1 VKNKKQYTYEEKSD
15 VIDQE
20 LRKRKRKWFLTS
32 VAWFDFEDV
41 EQIIRCHIHK
51 KWHLWDQKRALEPW
65 LNRVISNQIK
75 NILRNNYFYFAK
87 PCLSCPFNESKN
99 IAQFDGD
106 SEDCSFTPSGKQ
118 CSECPLF
125 QKWSKSKKNAYDVKI
140 PTTLENHEN
149 YDLSSLSLGSNFN
162 IEMAIEKLEFHLKKV
177 LSEKDF
183 ECYKMLFIEKI
194 EDEEVAKK
202 LGFISNEIGREAG
215 YKQIKNIKKKIK
227 EKAIAIIKT
236 KDIIY

>member
-1 VKNKKQYTYEEKSD
+1 MKNKKQYTYEEKSD

-51 KWHLWDQKRALEPW
+51 KWHLWDQERALEPW

-162 IEMAIEKLEFHLKKV
+162 LEVAIERLEFHLKKV
-177 LSEKDF
+177 LSKKDF

-227 EKAIAIIKT
+227 EKAVAIIKT

>member
-140 PTTLENHEN
+140 PTTLENHDN

-162 IEMAIEKLEFHLKKV
+162 IEMAIEKLEIYLKKV
-177 LSEKDF
+177 LNEKDF
-183 ECYKMLFIEKI
+183 ECYKMLFIEKM

-202 LGFISNEIGREAG
+202 LGFISNEVGREAG

>member
-1 VKNKKQYTYEEKSD
+1 MKNKKQYTYEEKSD

>member
-1 VKNKKQYTYEEKSD
+1 MKNKKQYTYEEKSD

-140 PTTLENHEN
+140 PTTLENHDN

-162 IEMAIEKLEFHLKKV
+162 IEMAIEKLEIYLKKV
-177 LSEKDF
+177 LNEKDF
-183 ECYKMLFIEKI
+183 ECYKMLFIEKM

-202 LGFISNEIGREAG
+202 LGFISNEVGREAG

>member
-1 VKNKKQYTYEEKSD
+1 MSKKKKNYTYEDKSD

-20 LRKRKRKWFLTS
+20 LRKRKRKWFLNS
-32 VAWFDFEDV
+32 VSWFDFEDV

-51 KWHLWDQKRALEPW
+51 KWHLWDQSRSLEPW

-75 NILRNNYFYFAK
+75 NILRNNYLYFAK

-99 IAQFDGD
+99 IASFDGESD
-106 SEDCSFTPSGKQ
+106 DCSFTPSGKQ

-149 YDLSSLSLGSNFN
+149 SSFMSDKKDFTFDLNNS
-162 IEMAIEKLEFHLKKV
+162 IEKLEKHLKEI
-177 LSEKDF
+177 LNEKDF
-183 ECYKMLFIEKI
+183 ECYKMLFIEKMKD
-194 EDEEVAKK
+194 EDVAKK
-202 LGFISNEIGREAG
+202 LGFISNEKGREAG

-227 EKAIAIIKT
+227 EKAIFLIKN
-236 KDIIY
+236 KDIV

>member
-1 VKNKKQYTYEEKSD
+1 MKNKKQYTYEEKSD

-162 IEMAIEKLEFHLKKV
+162 IETAIERLEFHLKKV

-202 LGFISNEIGREAG
+202 LGFISNEVGREAG

-227 EKAIAIIKT
+227 EKAIAILKT

>member
-162 IEMAIEKLEFHLKKV
+162 IETAIERLEFHLKKV

-202 LGFISNEIGREAG
+202 LGFISNEVGREAG

-227 EKAIAIIKT
+227 EKAIAILKT